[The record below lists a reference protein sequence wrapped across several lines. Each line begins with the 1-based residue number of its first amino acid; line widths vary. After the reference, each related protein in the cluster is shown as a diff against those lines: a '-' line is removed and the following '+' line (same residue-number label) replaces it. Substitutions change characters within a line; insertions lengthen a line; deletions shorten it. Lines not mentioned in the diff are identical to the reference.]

1 MLEKITTEYG
11 GYVEGFL
18 QVAPKIILIG
28 IGGFIVGIIGKK
40 ALEKI
45 IRKAIKGEPE
55 LDALAET
62 KRENTLIAILG
73 GTFSVVLWIVVLLLV
88 LSELSVNIA
97 PIIASAGVVGIAVGF
112 GGQYLIRDI
121 ITGIFILIE
130 NQYRVGDIVMIN
142 DLSGSVEEVT
152 LRKTTLR
159 SIDGD
164 MHHIPHGEITMVT
177 NKSARFS
184 QVNIDFGIA
193 YESSIDAATEVIN
206 KVGQEIYNDPDW
218 KGLLFEAPY
227 FKRVQA
233 LGDSAVVLK
242 ILAKTRPG
250 KQFDVA
256 GEVRYR
262 LKKACDVAG
271 ISIPYPQMTIHN
283 LKKDVAGE

>member
-11 GYVEGFL
+11 GYIDGLL
-18 QVAPKIILIG
+18 QGAPKIILII
-28 IGGFIVGIIGKK
+28 IGGIAIGIVGKK

-45 IRKAIKGEPE
+45 IRKAIKGEPD
-55 LDALAET
+55 LDVLAET
-62 KRENTLIAILG
+62 KRENTLISILG
-73 GTFSVVLWIVVLLLV
+73 GTFSVVLWVVILLLV
-88 LSELSVNIA
+88 LSELSLNIA

-142 DLSGSVEEVT
+142 NLGGSVEEVT

-159 SIDGD
+159 SLDGD

-193 YESSIDAATEVIN
+193 YESSIDEAIEVIN
-206 KVGQEIYNDPDW
+206 KVGQDLHSDPDW
-218 KGLLFEAPY
+218 NGLLLEAPY
-227 FKRVQA
+227 FKRVQS

-250 KQFDVA
+250 KQFDVS
-256 GEVRYR
+256 GEVLYR
-262 LKKACDVAG
+262 LKKACDSAG

-283 LKKDVAGE
+283 PDVPKG